1 MRNLIV
7 VVFVEPVAE
16 GLEFPREN
24 WPLHITVVKFDVA
37 AADNVA
43 GLMAE
48 PVAAALGVRVTVGG
62 DARFGRAGSILVSLI
77 DRNPQLQALHNDLVR
92 IVTELPGRISTP
104 GYTLA
109 GYRPHISHHGGKRPR
124 QGDVVAL
131 DRIALVD
138 MAPGGTHATRR
149 ILRLWTA

>member
-7 VVFVEPVAE
+7 VVFLEPVAE
-16 GLEFPREN
+16 GIEFPREN

-37 AADNVA
+37 SPDNVA

-48 PVAAALGVRVTVGG
+48 PVAAALGGRVTVGG

-149 ILRLWTA
+149 ILHLWTA